1 VIYWHLCAAAP
12 AATTHDFLSAG
23 ERQTL
28 ARMRFPKR
36 REEWLLGRWTAKE
49 LLRLS
54 MGAYR
59 GVPLPAIS
67 VCNDPDGAP
76 YLSVEG
82 EGRLAT
88 SLSISHRAGRAF
100 CALSPV
106 VSPAIGADIER
117 VEPRAM
123 AFVEDFF
130 TAGEAD
136 RVRACVHTVRDTL
149 VTVIWSAKESVLK
162 ALHHGLRVDTR
173 TVEIRHVAG
182 LDAPGT
188 EGGAAQSPPDVALQ
202 RAGLSAGG
210 LAWQEV
216 EVVSGVPGALRIA
229 AWWRPEGD
237 SVLTLA
243 VVWP

>member
-1 VIYWHLCAAAP
+1 VAAQR
-12 AATTHDFLSAG
+12 FLSAA
-23 ERQTL
+23 ERQRL
-28 ARMRFPKR
+28 AQMRFPKR

-54 MGAYR
+54 MGAYQR
-59 GVPLPAIS
+59 VPLPAIS

-76 YLSVEG
+76 YLAVEG

-117 VEPRAM
+117 VEPRSR

-136 RVRACVHTVRDTL
+136 RVRACAPATRD
-149 VTVIWSAKESVLK
+149 VFVNVIWSAKEAVLK
-162 ALHHGLRVDTR
+162 ALRQGLRLDTR
-173 TVEIRHVAG
+173 RVEIRHVAG
-182 LDAPGT
+182 LDAPAAAAPETQHPPLVALRRAGT
-188 EGGAAQSPPDVALQ
+188 GDEGPAWRAIDVA
-202 RAGLSAGG
+202 S
-210 LAWQEV
+210 E
-216 EVVSGVPGALRIA
+216 VPGALRIA
-229 AWWRPEGD
+229 ACWRPEGD